1 MPPNECRRP
10 RLRNLAPNVSP
21 LVLSDAATKAY
32 HIEVVSDLT
41 ADSFIAALRR
51 FVSRRGT
58 PRYLFSD
65 NGTNFVGAKRKLS
78 ELQTLLLSLNSNELI
93 LYLAEN
99 TMEWKMI
106 PPASPHFGGLWA
118 SGIIKFHLKR
128 TIGETKL
135 TFEELTTL
143 LTQTEAVLNS
153 RPLSKTNH
161 NDVGNLDA
169 LTPSHFLTGDVLTS
183 IPEQD
188 FSNIPKPTL
197 LKPWELLQQMKQG
210 DIVLIKEDNMPPGVW
225 PLGRIA
231 EIHPGKDGNVR
242 VVTVKTVHGYGYFK
256 RPIVKLLPLP
266 LHRE

>member
-1 MPPNECRRP
+1 MGNLPKQRVILERP
-10 RLRNLAPNVSP
+10 FFSTGIDYAGPVILKCYKGSCFKTTKGYIALFVC
-21 LVLSDAATKAY
+21 LATKAY

-93 LYLAEN
+93 LNYLAEN
-99 TMEWKMI
+99 TVEWKMI
-106 PPASPHFGGLWA
+106 PPASPHFGGLW
-118 SGIIKFHLKR
+118 
-128 TIGETKL
+128 EL

-143 LTQTEAVLNS
+143 LTQIEAVLNS

-197 LKPWELLQQMKQG
+197 LKRWELLQQMKQG
-210 DIVLIKEDNMPPGVW
+210 FWK
-225 PLGRIA
+225 
-231 EIHPGKDGNVR
+231 
-242 VVTVKTVHGYGYFK
+242 
-256 RPIVKLLPLP
+256 
-266 LHRE
+266 

>member
-1 MPPNECRRP
+1 METCQKQRVTLERP
-10 RLRNLAPNVSP
+10 FFSTGIDYAGPVILKCYKGRCFKTTKGYIALFVCL
-21 LVLSDAATKAY
+21 ATKAY

-93 LYLAEN
+93 LNYLAEN

-106 PPASPHFGGLWA
+106 PPASPHFGGLWE
-118 SGIIKFHLKR
+118 SGIKSIKFHLKR
-128 TIGETKL
+128 MIGETKL

-143 LTQTEAVLNS
+143 LTQIEAVLNS
-153 RPLSKTNH
+153 RPLSKANH

-169 LTPSHFLTGDVLTS
+169 LTPSHFLTGDVITS

-188 FSNIPKPTL
+188 FSNIPQTHF
-197 LKPWELLQQMKQG
+197 
-210 DIVLIKEDNMPPGVW
+210 IKTMGIITANENKAF
-225 PLGRIA
+225 GRE
-231 EIHPGKDGNVR
+231 EI
-242 VVTVKTVHGYGYFK
+242 
-256 RPIVKLLPLP
+256 L
-266 LHRE
+266 